1 LNKTILHKSVDLL
14 SRREHSRKELQQK
27 LLQRE
32 YLAEE
37 ISEVINYLVDN
48 NYLSDERYS
57 ESVFRLRVNKGFG
70 KYYIEQELRQKG
82 ISNSLITA
90 LEQQQMIDWTA
101 QAAVAYQKKYAD
113 ITIKD
118 QKEKAK
124 RIRFL
129 QSRGF
134 STDEILTVINKISL
148 IE

>member
-90 LEQQQMIDWTA
+90 LDQQQMIDWTA

-113 ITIKD
+113 STIKD

-134 STDEILTVINKISL
+134 STDEILTVINKVNL

>member
-32 YLAEE
+32 FLAEE

-48 NYLSDERYS
+48 NYLSDQRYS

>member
-1 LNKTILHKSVDLL
+1 MHKSVDLL

-32 YLAEE
+32 FLAEE

-48 NYLSDERYS
+48 NYLSDQRYS

-101 QAAVAYQKKYAD
+101 QAAVAYQKKICRYYD
-113 ITIKD
+113 
-118 QKEKAK
+118 K
-124 RIRFL
+124 RSKRKSETHSLFAIERFFN
-129 QSRGF
+129 R
-134 STDEILTVINKISL
+134 
-148 IE
+148 